1 MHAFVR
7 LAPLLL
13 AAAGSFA
20 QAQGAPKEVPK
31 ELPKDLHGRWTAV
44 VAGSKPVSQP
54 FDLENIQRKEDG
66 TFAARLTW
74 TTADPRCI
82 VRYQPMTG
90 RVTPSGL
97 SFETVTKCDVAIS
110 AELAQ
115 QGSTWVGKATSK
127 ATPPTVMDL
136 TAK

>member
-13 AAAGSFA
+13 AAAAVSA
-20 QAQGAPKEVPK
+20 QAQGAPR
-31 ELPKDLHGRWTAV
+31 ELPKDLHGRWTV
-44 VAGSKPVSQP
+44 VPAGSKPVTQP
-54 FDLENIQRKEDG
+54 FDLENIQRKDDG
-66 TFAARLTW
+66 TFSARLTW
-74 TTADPRCI
+74 TTADPKCI

-115 QGSTWVGKATSK
+115 QGSTWIGKATSK

-136 TAK
+136 TAT